1 MVWYASFWAQ
11 KVFFCSPMAMLQS
24 ALRLRHG
31 AARAWKM
38 IRVFEP
44 SNLSIAWAQT
54 MGRNISAGRMIRSG
68 EDGSSKK
75 NIMGEGASLSS
86 PTPTPISTPAQAHE
100 PGQASSTEPQA
111 STAPT
116 AVAVAAA
123 SAAKYSQQYTNAYVE
138 LEKTLM
144 SRIHESNRRR
154 FRLALISTILFIIWV
169 VAVFGKM
176 IRKTLTNQT
185 AGLAKETLE
194 NADLKVRTEELAM
207 AVVHTVLND
216 PKVTANAAT
225 FLREA
230 SMVPETQQAL
240 LKLTLHVLQHEE
252 TLGEVANLLRRL
264 VAQLGKDKEMVEGL
278 GAVLS
283 AALQE
288 PTVKAAAMGLVIELC
303 KDPEVAAAVT
313 DLTLDIIAK
322 ESVSE
327 VRLRIRL
334 RKSCIKFLYLLH
346 VLLVPINLSLT
357 LP

>member
-1 MVWYASFWAQ
+1 
-11 KVFFCSPMAMLQS
+11 MLQS

-31 AARAWKM
+31 ASRAWRLS
-38 IRVFEP
+38 RVFEP
-44 SNLSIAWAQT
+44 SSLSKVWAQS
-54 MGRNISAGRMIRSG
+54 MVRNISAGRMIRRG
-68 EDGSSKK
+68 EDGISKSSTK
-75 NIMGEGASLSS
+75 GEGAPSSS
-86 PTPTPISTPAQAHE
+86 PTGPEPAQA
-100 PGQASSTEPQA
+100 ASTEPQNSA
-111 STAPT
+111 APT

-176 IRKTLTNQT
+176 IRKALTNQT

-327 VRLRIRL
+327 VRLPFACVH
-334 RKSCIKFLYLLH
+334 SE
-346 VLLVPINLSLT
+346 
-357 LP
+357 